1 MREGQAPRR
10 VAGHGAHIDRKGA
23 QFQALSAVEQHVG
36 LVRLGVVVAGV
47 VASGEL
53 PQPRRLPT
61 AAVYWRTCGTGDGG
75 QCADVVDMAVR
86 DKNCDRFELLL
97 LDHGEDQGGLGAWI
111 DNQAGGYVRAA
122 HQVAVRLVRADG
134 ELEGSGGDR
143 RLLDARTERGRSAA
157 AASERV

>member
-1 MREGQAPRR
+1 M
-10 VAGHGAHIDRKGA
+10 
-23 QFQALSAVEQHVG
+23 
-36 LVRLGVVVAGV
+36 
-47 VASGEL
+47 
-53 PQPRRLPT
+53 T
-61 AAVYWRTCGTGDGG
+61 
-75 QCADVVDMAVR
+75 VR

-97 LDHGEDQGGLGAWI
+97 LDQGEDQGGLGAWI
-111 DNQAGGYVRAA
+111 DNQAGGYVRTA